1 MKYPSLA
8 AVSDTEH
15 CKEDVRKSVVGAT
28 GFTVENKYL
37 TKQL

>member
-8 AVSDTEH
+8 AVTDT
-15 CKEDVRKSVVGAT
+15 EDVRKSVVGAT
-28 GFTVENKYL
+28 RFTVENKYL